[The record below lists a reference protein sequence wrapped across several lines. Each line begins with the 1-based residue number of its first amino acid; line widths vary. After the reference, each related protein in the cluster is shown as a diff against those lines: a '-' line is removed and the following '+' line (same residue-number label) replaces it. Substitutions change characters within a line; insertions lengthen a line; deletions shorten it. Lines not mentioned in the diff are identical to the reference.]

1 MATSVF
7 CCVISQDIYLID
19 GIPIF
24 LSHKSCEYFLKCFQ
38 HNFFY
43 LFYSCKNVSMETM
56 LEFIS
61 AAVLASHLSVVQ
73 HHHKSTFLP
82 VVTVLRWFIHGLSL
96 EFISMF
102 ALTCA
107 GIASCSLMN
116 STEIPFDY
124 RLRLSVLSISI

>member
-1 MATSVF
+1 MNLNFCNNTELLSRVTNTFMFFFPSMATSVF
-7 CCVISQDIYLID
+7 CCVISQDICLID

-24 LSHKSCEYFLKCFQ
+24 LSRKSCEYFLKCFQ

-82 VVTVLRWFIHGLSL
+82 VVTVLR
-96 EFISMF
+96 
-102 ALTCA
+102 
-107 GIASCSLMN
+107 
-116 STEIPFDY
+116 
-124 RLRLSVLSISI
+124 